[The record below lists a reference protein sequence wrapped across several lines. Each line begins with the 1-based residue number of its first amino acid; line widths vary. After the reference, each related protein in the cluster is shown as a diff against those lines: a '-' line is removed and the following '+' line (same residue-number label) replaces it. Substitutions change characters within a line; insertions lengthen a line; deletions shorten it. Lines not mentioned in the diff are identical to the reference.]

1 MSARQ
6 KLMSKEHDE
15 EKPMSLINIF
25 SRKQNSRL
33 LSDTDT
39 ALVKRFEHF
48 RGFLLANRS
57 ALNGIA
63 ELEQLYYAGAPTSKS
78 HITSYLKT
86 LEGSISE
93 LLLRLNALGK
103 NRYAMLP
110 ERMHNIFSGITSLST
125 ISLPASLALVVPLSS
140 LRAGDEVYAGSK
152 ACNLGILRG
161 TLAIT
166 VPDGFAVTA
175 GAFIQFIEDNGL
187 RPLLEQELGEV
198 DASDLARGEAA
209 CTRIRD
215 AILQAPVPA
224 LLAEKILGAY
234 EALEGRTRPG
244 VRVAVRSSAIG
255 EDTAASFAGQYH
267 TELNVTRSGL
277 LDAYRKVLAS
287 KYSLRAVMYRLRFGL
302 DDEDTP
308 MCVACIAMVDS
319 TASGVARSRCACQ
332 ARRTAFSGAMS
343 ARLADDSGS
352 LGASGVSGRLAC
364 SHLRTSACPRLNCPA
379 ASLALRQ
386 SMAVSGGEGVVWAS
400 AAGEV
405 IARAATRKRHA
416 VRHINLRITVSLLSS
431 KHLCAGFVECFA
443 ACQSPII

>member
-1 MSARQ
+1 
-6 KLMSKEHDE
+6 
-15 EKPMSLINIF
+15 MSLINIF

-78 HITSYLKT
+78 HITSYLKI

-103 NRYAMLP
+103 NRYPMLP

-125 ISLPASLALVVPLSS
+125 ISLPASHPLVVPLSS

-161 TLAIT
+161 PLAIT

-198 DASDLARGEAA
+198 DASDLAKGEAA

-224 LLAEKILGAY
+224 LLAE
-234 EALEGRTRPG
+234 
-244 VRVAVRSSAIG
+244 
-255 EDTAASFAGQYH
+255 
-267 TELNVTRSGL
+267 
-277 LDAYRKVLAS
+277 
-287 KYSLRAVMYRLRFGL
+287 
-302 DDEDTP
+302 
-308 MCVACIAMVDS
+308 
-319 TASGVARSRCACQ
+319 
-332 ARRTAFSGAMS
+332 
-343 ARLADDSGS
+343 
-352 LGASGVSGRLAC
+352 
-364 SHLRTSACPRLNCPA
+364 
-379 ASLALRQ
+379 
-386 SMAVSGGEGVVWAS
+386 
-400 AAGEV
+400 
-405 IARAATRKRHA
+405 
-416 VRHINLRITVSLLSS
+416 
-431 KHLCAGFVECFA
+431 
-443 ACQSPII
+443 

>member
-15 EKPMSLINIF
+15 EKPMSLLNIF

-152 ACNLGILRG
+152 ACNVHN
-161 TLAIT
+161 AW
-166 VPDGFAVTA
+166 
-175 GAFIQFIEDNGL
+175 
-187 RPLLEQELGEV
+187 
-198 DASDLARGEAA
+198 
-209 CTRIRD
+209 
-215 AILQAPVPA
+215 
-224 LLAEKILGAY
+224 
-234 EALEGRTRPG
+234 
-244 VRVAVRSSAIG
+244 
-255 EDTAASFAGQYH
+255 
-267 TELNVTRSGL
+267 
-277 LDAYRKVLAS
+277 
-287 KYSLRAVMYRLRFGL
+287 
-302 DDEDTP
+302 
-308 MCVACIAMVDS
+308 
-319 TASGVARSRCACQ
+319 
-332 ARRTAFSGAMS
+332 
-343 ARLADDSGS
+343 
-352 LGASGVSGRLAC
+352 VS
-364 SHLRTSACPRLNCPA
+364 
-379 ASLALRQ
+379 
-386 SMAVSGGEGVVWAS
+386 
-400 AAGEV
+400 
-405 IARAATRKRHA
+405 
-416 VRHINLRITVSLLSS
+416 
-431 KHLCAGFVECFA
+431 
-443 ACQSPII
+443 ACQSTNMNGNPSILVNH

>member
-1 MSARQ
+1 
-6 KLMSKEHDE
+6 
-15 EKPMSLINIF
+15 MSLLNIF

-198 DASDLARGEAA
+198 DASDLAKGEAA

-255 EDTAASFAGQYH
+255 EDTAASFAGVRPFSSA
-267 TELNVTRSGL
+267 EPASVAMPAVSNRSFQLTGTPSSRPR
-277 LDAYRKVLAS
+277 RKPALA
-287 KYSLRAVMYRLRFGL
+287 RAAA
-302 DDEDTP
+302 P
-308 MCVACIAMVDS
+308 IAS
-319 TASGVARSRCACQ
+319 PRARTGVARA
-332 ARRTAFSGAMS
+332 
-343 ARLADDSGS
+343 
-352 LGASGVSGRLAC
+352 
-364 SHLRTSACPRLNCPA
+364 
-379 ASLALRQ
+379 
-386 SMAVSGGEGVVWAS
+386 
-400 AAGEV
+400 
-405 IARAATRKRHA
+405 
-416 VRHINLRITVSLLSS
+416 
-431 KHLCAGFVECFA
+431 
-443 ACQSPII
+443 

>member
-39 ALVKRFEHF
+39 ALAKRFEHF

-198 DASDLARGEAA
+198 DASDLAKGEAA

-244 VRVAVRSSAIG
+244 VGSPCAAAPSGRIRRRLSPGSTIRNSMSPDQVCLMPTGKCSPASIRC
-255 EDTAASFAGQYH
+255 EPLCTACALGWMMRTRQCALPASLWWTARPAG
-267 TELNVTRSGL
+267 LPIPLILTR
-277 LDAYRKVLAS
+277 
-287 KYSLRAVMYRLRFGL
+287 RLPG
-302 DDEDTP
+302 
-308 MCVACIAMVDS
+308 
-319 TASGVARSRCACQ
+319 RCAWPLLQ
-332 ARRTAFSGAMS
+332 
-343 ARLADDSGS
+343 GS
-352 LGASGVSGRLAC
+352 PSC
-364 SHLRTSACPRLNCPA
+364 
-379 ASLALRQ
+379 
-386 SMAVSGGEGVVWAS
+386 W
-400 AAGEV
+400 
-405 IARAATRKRHA
+405 
-416 VRHINLRITVSLLSS
+416 
-431 KHLCAGFVECFA
+431 
-443 ACQSPII
+443 